1 MGGNFWLG
9 GWAPKKLR
17 FHDALYDDWWHF
29 LAGRLGGWLGGC
41 LQSWLGGLGED
52 KLRKLSH
59 LKSDDSMMLVIM
71 IGWQFLAGRLAG

>member
-1 MGGNFWLG
+1 MLFMMIG
-9 GWAPKKLR
+9 
-17 FHDALYDDWWHF
+17 WHF
-29 LAGRLGGWLGGC
+29 LVGRLGGWLGSC

-59 LKSDDSMMLVIM
+59 LKCNDSMMLVIM